1 MKEIDERN
9 KKAANLYVKLSEE
22 QQKQIYWIMQGYVI
36 SNGASIT
43 EVIKDKIASW
53 FLVIKK
59 QVDSS

>member
-1 MKEIDERN
+1 MIKGEIEMKEIDERN

-43 EVIKDKIASW
+43 EVIKDKIAS
-53 FLVIKK
+53 
-59 QVDSS
+59 

>member
-22 QQKQIYWIMQGYVI
+22 QQKQIYWIMQGYII

-43 EVIKDKIASW
+43 EVIKDKIAS
-53 FLVIKK
+53 
-59 QVDSS
+59 